1 LDRIDLDIIN
11 KLKKNGR
18 KSFLKIGKEIGISSI
33 TVQKRYE
40 KMKEDG
46 IIFGM
51 TTLIDLSKIG
61 YTGKAFLFLKAS
73 KEYDKKKMAE
83 VLNQIPNVFLISE
96 IIGAFDMLAMVAFR
110 DIKEIK
116 GVIDKIRLMPYEEK
130 IEISLTDDTSYPL
143 KEEYNNIQLFEPDTD
158 KIS

>member
-1 LDRIDLDIIN
+1 MDRIDLDIIN
-11 KLKKNGR
+11 KLKKNGN

-40 KMKEDG
+40 KMKKDG

-51 TTLIDLSKIG
+51 STMIDLSKIG

-73 KEYDKKKMAE
+73 KEYDKKKIVE
-83 VLNQIPNVFLISE
+83 ELDQIPNVFLISE
-96 IIGAFDMLAMVAFR
+96 IIGAFDLLAMIVFR

-116 GVIDKIRLMPYEEK
+116 EAINKIRSMHYEER
-130 IEISLTDDTSYPL
+130 IEISLTDDTSYPF
-143 KEEYNNIQLFEPDTD
+143 KEEYDNIQLFEPDID
-158 KIS
+158 KTS